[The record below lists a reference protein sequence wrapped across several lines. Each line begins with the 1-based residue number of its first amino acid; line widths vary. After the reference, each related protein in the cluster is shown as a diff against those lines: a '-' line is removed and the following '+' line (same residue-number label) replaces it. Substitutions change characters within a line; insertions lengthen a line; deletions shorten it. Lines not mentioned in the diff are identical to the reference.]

1 MWMDKYQAAARQFIV
16 RFTTSGPNLYFITGC
31 LVCRDEQAT
40 VCQWV
45 SLQDQ
50 SSCGR
55 RCGHAGQTRFWGGVL
70 VAVILLV

>member
-1 MWMDKYQAAARQFIV
+1 MWFFKYQNAVSQFFI

-31 LVCRDEQAT
+31 LVCRDEQAA

-45 SLQDQ
+45 SLQHQ

-55 RCGHAGQTRFWGGVL
+55 QCGHAGQTRFWDVLL
-70 VAVILLV
+70 VAGILLV